1 MIVDPLGEPLATAA
15 HTETIVSAHIDA
27 ATVAKVRAEFPFLP
41 DRR

>member
-1 MIVDPLGEPLATAA
+1 MIVDPLGEPLATASQ
-15 HTETIVSAHIDA
+15 TETTISATVDA